1 MRSTKAMF
9 ATGLAV
15 LLLLSGGPAFSA
27 DPVKIGVV
35 DLQKILETSNSGK
48 AAQNELKVQ
57 RDKMQADM
65 KQRGNEIQEIESRMQ
80 REAMV
85 MSKETREEKEREHR
99 IKVSLRSP
107 LMQARLVVVD
117 PELTFDLPPELTAQT
132 GLDTHDVRRTPHV
145 MPVERV
151 DRSRAHSHQDFIVRR
166 RRPLDVLEL
175 EDVGRAIVAIDD
187 RLHRITQRR
196 RGGHEG
202 PGRGGHRRGE
212 HGLVAHGRG

>member
-9 ATGLAV
+9 MAGLAV
-15 LLLLSGGPAFSA
+15 LLLLAGGPAFSA

-99 IKVSLRSP
+99 IKVSDF
-107 LMQARLVVVD
+107 QALQRKYQS
-117 PELTFDLPPELTAQT
+117 DLQE
-132 GLDTHDVRRTPHV
+132 
-145 MPVERV
+145 VERKLMGKLQSEITSLV
-151 DRSRAHSHQDFIVRR
+151 GDIAKKDGYLLIISNIGVIYSLPSTDITERLIQ
-166 RRPLDVLEL
+166 EL
-175 EDVGRAIVAIDD
+175 NAKSGKKA
-187 RLHRITQRR
+187 
-196 RGGHEG
+196 G
-202 PGRGGHRRGE
+202 P
-212 HGLVAHGRG
+212 

>member
-9 ATGLAV
+9 TTGLAV

-99 IKVSLRSP
+99 IKVSDF
-107 LMQARLVVVD
+107 QALQRKYQS
-117 PELTFDLPPELTAQT
+117 DLQE
-132 GLDTHDVRRTPHV
+132 
-145 MPVERV
+145 VERKLMGKLQSEITSLV
-151 DRSRAHSHQDFIVRR
+151 SDIAKKDGYLLVISNIGVIYSLPSTDITERLIQ
-166 RRPLDVLEL
+166 EL
-175 EDVGRAIVAIDD
+175 NAKSGKKA
-187 RLHRITQRR
+187 
-196 RGGHEG
+196 G
-202 PGRGGHRRGE
+202 P
-212 HGLVAHGRG
+212 

>member
-99 IKVSLRSP
+99 IKVSDF
-107 LMQARLVVVD
+107 QALQRKYQG
-117 PELTFDLPPELTAQT
+117 DLQE
-132 GLDTHDVRRTPHV
+132 
-145 MPVERV
+145 VERKLMGKLQSDITSLV
-151 DRSRAHSHQDFIVRR
+151 GDIAKKDGYLLVISNIGVIYSLPSTDITERLIQ
-166 RRPLDVLEL
+166 EL
-175 EDVGRAIVAIDD
+175 NAKSGKKA
-187 RLHRITQRR
+187 
-196 RGGHEG
+196 G
-202 PGRGGHRRGE
+202 P
-212 HGLVAHGRG
+212 

>member
-9 ATGLAV
+9 TTGLAV
-15 LLLLSGGPAFSA
+15 LLLLAGGPAFSA

-35 DLQKILETSNSGK
+35 DLQKILETSNFGK

-99 IKVSLRSP
+99 IKVSDFQALQRKYQSDLQEIERK
-107 LMQARLVVVD
+107 LMGRL
-117 PELTFDLPPELTAQT
+117 QT
-132 GLDTHDVRRTPHV
+132 
-145 MPVERV
+145 
-151 DRSRAHSHQDFIVRR
+151 
-166 RRPLDVLEL
+166 
-175 EDVGRAIVAIDD
+175 
-187 RLHRITQRR
+187 
-196 RGGHEG
+196 
-202 PGRGGHRRGE
+202 
-212 HGLVAHGRG
+212 

>member
-9 ATGLAV
+9 TTGLAV
-15 LLLLSGGPAFSA
+15 LLLLSGGPAVSA
-27 DPVKIGVV
+27 DSVKIGVV

-99 IKVSLRSP
+99 IKVSDFQALQRKYQSDLQEIERK
-107 LMQARLVVVD
+107 LMGKLQTEITSLVSDIAKKDGYLLVISNIGVIYSLPSTDLTERLIQ
-117 PELTFDLPPELTAQT
+117 ELNAKS
-132 GLDTHDVRRTPHV
+132 GKK
-145 MPVERV
+145 
-151 DRSRAHSHQDFIVRR
+151 A
-166 RRPLDVLEL
+166 
-175 EDVGRAIVAIDD
+175 
-187 RLHRITQRR
+187 
-196 RGGHEG
+196 G
-202 PGRGGHRRGE
+202 P
-212 HGLVAHGRG
+212 

>member
-9 ATGLAV
+9 TTGLAV
-15 LLLLSGGPAFSA
+15 LLLLAGGPAFSA

-65 KQRGNEIQEIESRMQ
+65 KQRGSEIQEIESRMQ

-99 IKVSLRSP
+99 IKVSDFQALQRKYQSDLQEIERK
-107 LMQARLVVVD
+107 LMGKLQTEITSLVSDIAKKDGYLLVISNIGVIYSLPSTDLTERLIQ
-117 PELTFDLPPELTAQT
+117 ELNAKS
-132 GLDTHDVRRTPHV
+132 GKK
-145 MPVERV
+145 
-151 DRSRAHSHQDFIVRR
+151 A
-166 RRPLDVLEL
+166 
-175 EDVGRAIVAIDD
+175 
-187 RLHRITQRR
+187 
-196 RGGHEG
+196 G
-202 PGRGGHRRGE
+202 P
-212 HGLVAHGRG
+212 

>member
-9 ATGLAV
+9 TTGLAV
-15 LLLLSGGPAFSA
+15 LLLLAGGPAFSA

-99 IKVSLRSP
+99 IKVSDFQALQRKYQSDLQEIERK
-107 LMQARLVVVD
+107 LMGKLQTEITSLVSDIAKKDGYLLVISNIGVIYSLPSTDITERLIQ
-117 PELTFDLPPELTAQT
+117 ELNAKS
-132 GLDTHDVRRTPHV
+132 GKK
-145 MPVERV
+145 
-151 DRSRAHSHQDFIVRR
+151 A
-166 RRPLDVLEL
+166 
-175 EDVGRAIVAIDD
+175 
-187 RLHRITQRR
+187 
-196 RGGHEG
+196 G
-202 PGRGGHRRGE
+202 P
-212 HGLVAHGRG
+212 

>member
-9 ATGLAV
+9 TTGMAV
-15 LLLLSGGPAFSA
+15 LLLLAGGPAFSA

-99 IKVSLRSP
+99 IKVSDF
-107 LMQARLVVVD
+107 QALQRKYQS
-117 PELTFDLPPELTAQT
+117 DLQE
-132 GLDTHDVRRTPHV
+132 
-145 MPVERV
+145 VERKLMGKLQNEITSLV
-151 DRSRAHSHQDFIVRR
+151 SDIAKKDGYLLVISNIGVIYSLPSTDITERLIQ
-166 RRPLDVLEL
+166 EL
-175 EDVGRAIVAIDD
+175 NAKSGKKA
-187 RLHRITQRR
+187 
-196 RGGHEG
+196 G
-202 PGRGGHRRGE
+202 P
-212 HGLVAHGRG
+212 

>member
-9 ATGLAV
+9 TTGLAV
-15 LLLLSGGPAFSA
+15 LLLLAGGPAFSA

-48 AAQNELKVQ
+48 AAQNELKAQ

-99 IKVSLRSP
+99 IKVSDFQALQRKYQSDLQEIERK
-107 LMQARLVVVD
+107 LMGKLQTEITSLVSDIAKKDGYLLVISNIGVIYSLPSTDLTERLIQ
-117 PELTFDLPPELTAQT
+117 ELNAKS
-132 GLDTHDVRRTPHV
+132 GKK
-145 MPVERV
+145 
-151 DRSRAHSHQDFIVRR
+151 A
-166 RRPLDVLEL
+166 
-175 EDVGRAIVAIDD
+175 
-187 RLHRITQRR
+187 
-196 RGGHEG
+196 G
-202 PGRGGHRRGE
+202 P
-212 HGLVAHGRG
+212 

>member
-9 ATGLAV
+9 TTGLAV

-57 RDKMQADM
+57 RDKMQVDM

-99 IKVSLRSP
+99 IKVSDF
-107 LMQARLVVVD
+107 QALQRKYQS
-117 PELTFDLPPELTAQT
+117 DLQE
-132 GLDTHDVRRTPHV
+132 
-145 MPVERV
+145 VERKLMGKLQNEITSLV
-151 DRSRAHSHQDFIVRR
+151 GDIAKKDGYLLVISNIGVIYSLPSTDITERLIQ
-166 RRPLDVLEL
+166 EL
-175 EDVGRAIVAIDD
+175 NAKSGKKA
-187 RLHRITQRR
+187 
-196 RGGHEG
+196 G
-202 PGRGGHRRGE
+202 P
-212 HGLVAHGRG
+212 

>member
-9 ATGLAV
+9 TTGLAV
-15 LLLLSGGPAFSA
+15 LLLLAGGPAFSA

-99 IKVSLRSP
+99 IKVSDFQALQRKYQSDLQEIERK
-107 LMQARLVVVD
+107 LMGKLQTEITSLVSDIAKKDGYLLVISNIGVIYSLPATDLTERLIQ
-117 PELTFDLPPELTAQT
+117 ELNAKS
-132 GLDTHDVRRTPHV
+132 GKK
-145 MPVERV
+145 
-151 DRSRAHSHQDFIVRR
+151 A
-166 RRPLDVLEL
+166 
-175 EDVGRAIVAIDD
+175 
-187 RLHRITQRR
+187 
-196 RGGHEG
+196 G
-202 PGRGGHRRGE
+202 P
-212 HGLVAHGRG
+212 

>member
-9 ATGLAV
+9 TAGLAV
-15 LLLLSGGPAFSA
+15 LLLLATGPAFSA

-99 IKVSLRSP
+99 IKVSDFQALQRKYQSDLQEIERK
-107 LMQARLVVVD
+107 LMGRLQTEITSLVTDIAKKDGYMLVISNIGVIYSLPSTD
-117 PELTFDLPPELTAQT
+117 ITERLIQELNAKSGKKAGQ
-132 GLDTHDVRRTPHV
+132 
-145 MPVERV
+145 
-151 DRSRAHSHQDFIVRR
+151 
-166 RRPLDVLEL
+166 
-175 EDVGRAIVAIDD
+175 
-187 RLHRITQRR
+187 
-196 RGGHEG
+196 
-202 PGRGGHRRGE
+202 
-212 HGLVAHGRG
+212 

>member
-1 MRSTKAMF
+1 MKAMYT
-9 ATGLAV
+9 TGLAV
-15 LLLLSGGPAFSA
+15 MLLLSGGPAFSA

-99 IKVSLRSP
+99 IKVSDF
-107 LMQARLVVVD
+107 QALQRKYQS
-117 PELTFDLPPELTAQT
+117 DLQE
-132 GLDTHDVRRTPHV
+132 
-145 MPVERV
+145 VERKLMGRLQTEITSLV
-151 DRSRAHSHQDFIVRR
+151 SDIAKKDGYLLVISNIGVIYSLPSTDITERLIQ
-166 RRPLDVLEL
+166 EL
-175 EDVGRAIVAIDD
+175 NAKSGKKA
-187 RLHRITQRR
+187 
-196 RGGHEG
+196 G
-202 PGRGGHRRGE
+202 P
-212 HGLVAHGRG
+212 

>member
-1 MRSTKAMF
+1 MF
-9 ATGLAV
+9 TTGLAV
-15 LLLLSGGPAFSA
+15 LLLLAGGPAFSA

-99 IKVSLRSP
+99 IKVSDFQALQRKYQSDLQEIERK
-107 LMQARLVVVD
+107 LMGKLQTEITSLVSDIAKKDGYLLVISNIGVIYSLPSTDLTERLIQ
-117 PELTFDLPPELTAQT
+117 ELNAKS
-132 GLDTHDVRRTPHV
+132 GKK
-145 MPVERV
+145 
-151 DRSRAHSHQDFIVRR
+151 A
-166 RRPLDVLEL
+166 
-175 EDVGRAIVAIDD
+175 
-187 RLHRITQRR
+187 
-196 RGGHEG
+196 G
-202 PGRGGHRRGE
+202 P
-212 HGLVAHGRG
+212 

>member
-9 ATGLAV
+9 ATGIAV

-57 RDKMQADM
+57 RDKMQVDM

-99 IKVSLRSP
+99 IKVSDF
-107 LMQARLVVVD
+107 QALQRKYQSDLVGDIAKKDGYLLVISNIGVIYALSSTDITERLIQ
-117 PELTFDLPPELTAQT
+117 ELNAKS
-132 GLDTHDVRRTPHV
+132 GKK
-145 MPVERV
+145 
-151 DRSRAHSHQDFIVRR
+151 A
-166 RRPLDVLEL
+166 
-175 EDVGRAIVAIDD
+175 
-187 RLHRITQRR
+187 
-196 RGGHEG
+196 G
-202 PGRGGHRRGE
+202 P
-212 HGLVAHGRG
+212 

>member
-9 ATGLAV
+9 TTGLTV

-99 IKVSLRSP
+99 IKVSDF
-107 LMQARLVVVD
+107 QALQRKYQS
-117 PELTFDLPPELTAQT
+117 DLQE
-132 GLDTHDVRRTPHV
+132 
-145 MPVERV
+145 VERKLMGKLQSEITSLV
-151 DRSRAHSHQDFIVRR
+151 GDIAKKDGYLLVISNIGVIYSLPSIDITERLIQ
-166 RRPLDVLEL
+166 EL
-175 EDVGRAIVAIDD
+175 NAKSGKKA
-187 RLHRITQRR
+187 
-196 RGGHEG
+196 G
-202 PGRGGHRRGE
+202 P
-212 HGLVAHGRG
+212 

>member
-1 MRSTKAMF
+1 MF

-99 IKVSLRSP
+99 IKVSDF
-107 LMQARLVVVD
+107 QALQRKYQS
-117 PELTFDLPPELTAQT
+117 DLQE
-132 GLDTHDVRRTPHV
+132 
-145 MPVERV
+145 VERSLMGKLQTEITSLV
-151 DRSRAHSHQDFIVRR
+151 SDIAKKEGYLLVISNIGVIYSLPSTDITERLIQ
-166 RRPLDVLEL
+166 EL
-175 EDVGRAIVAIDD
+175 NAKSGKKA
-187 RLHRITQRR
+187 
-196 RGGHEG
+196 G
-202 PGRGGHRRGE
+202 P
-212 HGLVAHGRG
+212 

>member
-9 ATGLAV
+9 TTGLTV

-99 IKVSLRSP
+99 IKVSDF
-107 LMQARLVVVD
+107 QALQRKYQS
-117 PELTFDLPPELTAQT
+117 DLQE
-132 GLDTHDVRRTPHV
+132 
-145 MPVERV
+145 VERKLMGKLQNEITSLV
-151 DRSRAHSHQDFIVRR
+151 TDIAKKDGYLLVISNIGVIYSLPSTDLTERLIQ
-166 RRPLDVLEL
+166 EL
-175 EDVGRAIVAIDD
+175 NAKSGKK
-187 RLHRITQRR
+187 T
-196 RGGHEG
+196 G
-202 PGRGGHRRGE
+202 P
-212 HGLVAHGRG
+212 